1 MRLMLKN
8 PMLKKL
14 QRKFMA
20 IAMFALTS
28 LVLVQSFA
36 VNIINISQMDMDIR
50 SILRTIESNGGVLPN
65 SYIEQNTNFFNPFG
79 EMHL

>member
-1 MRLMLKN
+1 MLKN

-28 LVLVQSFA
+28 LVLVQSLA
-36 VNIINISQMDMDIR
+36 MNAINIYQRDSDIKN
-50 SILRTIESNGGVLPN
+50 ILITITNNGGVLPN
-65 SYIEQNTNFFNPFG
+65 S
-79 EMHL
+79 